1 MKNFNFSKDWLTD
14 EEKNWFGDRMH
25 ESSTGRV
32 IVPSYLIT
40 KFRKLVGDE
49 NLDKLHIKTWLITNC
64 Y

>member
-1 MKNFNFSKDWLTD
+1 MKNFNYSKDWLTD
-14 EEKNWFGDRMH
+14 EEKIWFGNRMY

-49 NLDKLHIKTWLITNC
+49 HLDKLHIKNWLIDNC